1 MAGLMNPTPGAPYS
15 QGHGRDQ
22 FQPIEA
28 YQNYSSPEDLAQQQE
43 AVMRSGL
50 VNIEALPKQ
59 AQEVAHRLP
68 AETLDRYY
76 RAWEQSKA
84 AEIQEQYQASRY
96 YHSKQWTDA
105 EIALLKKRRQP
116 VTTKNRI
123 KRKVDFLVGV
133 EQRLRRDPK
142 CYPRTPA
149 AEKAAPISTACLRSV
164 EDETRW
170 QALASAATKDAL
182 IRGIGV
188 IWQGAKIVKGRAEV
202 RKSHIPSDRFFYD
215 PCAEAWDFSDSRYL
229 GEWQWADMDEAV
241 ELLPFAAEMIETLAS
256 VGQHGS
262 MSTLPQEF
270 AKSHNWAS
278 WVDAKKRMIRLVS
291 IWYKCRG
298 NWMFDYLV
306 GPVSLCPEGHDCKSP
321 YVAEDGNTEHPY
333 LAWSPYIDESGH
345 RYGVVRDMISLQ
357 DEINKRSSKMLH
369 MLHVRQTMGKVAVVD
384 DIDKMKAE
392 LAKPDG
398 HVVVNNF
405 EEFQL
410 LDQSAQTQG
419 QFELLQEAKAEIE
432 NLGPN
437 PGLIG
442 RGVEKQSGKAIL
454 AQQNS
459 GMTEL
464 SPVFENLREWKL
476 NVYHKDWRLIR
487 QFWTGER
494 YIRVTGDPRA
504 IEFLNVNR
512 IVEDPETGQV
522 QLENAIAEM
531 DVDVILDEGPDTVT
545 MREELIE
552 QLAQLGPGVVPPE
565 LLIEL
570 SNIGE
575 KDMLLKR
582 LQEAKTPPPE
592 VTALQTQMARLEAAL
607 NAVKVDEGN
616 ANVAAKNAQ
625 ALKTLGEAAALGVD
639 PNAIHALFPLQ
650 YRQPTNLES
659 LQSGGQPTQQGP
671 MLLAGALIE
680 PQEPEPASQ
689 SPRSGTKERS
699 ASPA

>member
-1 MAGLMNPTPGAPYS
+1 MAALMNPTPGAPYS
-15 QGHGRDQ
+15 QGMGRDQ
-22 FQPIEA
+22 FQPIES
-28 YQNYSSPEDLAQQQE
+28 YSNYSSPEELAQQQE

-59 AQEVAHRLP
+59 AREVAHRLP

-76 RAWEQSKA
+76 QAWEQSKA

-116 VTTKNRI
+116 ITTKNRI

-149 AEKAAPISTACLRSV
+149 AEQAAPISTACLRSV

-170 QALASAATKDAL
+170 QAIASAATKDAL

-188 IWQGAKIVKGRAEV
+188 IWQGAKVVKDRAEV

-215 PCAEAWDFSDSRYL
+215 PCSEAWDFSDARYL

-241 ELLPFAAEMIETLAS
+241 ELLPFASEMIETLAS

-262 MSTLPQEF
+262 LSTLPQEF

-278 WVDAKKRMIRLVS
+278 WIDAKKRMIRLVS

-333 LAWSPYIDESGH
+333 KPWSPYIDESGI

-369 MLHVRQTMGKVAVVD
+369 MLHVRQTMGKAGVVD
-384 DIDKMKAE
+384 DVDKMKTE

-405 EEFQL
+405 EEFQV

-476 NVYHKDWRLIR
+476 AVYHKDWRLIR

-512 IVEDPETGQV
+512 IVENPETGQV
-522 QLENAIAEM
+522 QVENAIAEM

-582 LQEAKTPPPE
+582 LQEARTPPPE

-607 NAVKVDEGN
+607 SAVKLDEGN

-671 MLLAGALIE
+671 ALLAGALIE
-680 PQEPEPASQ
+680 PQEPEPAKEGAQ
-689 SPRSGTKERS
+689 PR
-699 ASPA
+699 ASK

>member
-1 MAGLMNPTPGAPYS
+1 MQPTPGGQYS
-15 QGHGRDQ
+15 QGLGPEQ
-22 FQPIEA
+22 FQPIE
-28 YQNYSSPEDLAQQQE
+28 NYDNYTSPQDLAEQQQ

-50 VNIEALPKQ
+50 VNIEALPQQ
-59 AQEVAHRLP
+59 AQERAHRLP

-76 RAWEQSKA
+76 QSWEQSKSG
-84 AEIQEQYQASRY
+84 EIQEQYQASRY
-96 YHSKQWTDA
+96 YHGKQWTDA
-105 EIALLKKRRQP
+105 ELRILQRRKQP
-116 VTTKNRI
+116 ATTKNRI

-149 AEKAAPISTACLRSV
+149 AEQAAPVSTACLRSV

-170 QALASAATKDAL
+170 QAIASAATKDAL

-215 PCAEAWDFSDSRYL
+215 PCSEAWDFSDARFL

-256 VGQHGS
+256 VGQHGAL
-262 MSTLPQEF
+262 STLPQEF

-333 LAWSPYIDESGH
+333 RPWSPYIDESGT

-357 DEINKRSSKMLH
+357 DGINKRSSKMLH
-369 MLHVRQTMGKVAVVD
+369 MLHVRQTMAKAGAVD
-384 DIDKMKAE
+384 DVDKMKAE
-392 LAKPDG
+392 LARPDG

-405 EEFQL
+405 EEFQV
-410 LDQSAQTQG
+410 LDQTAQLQG
-419 QFELLQEAKAEIE
+419 QFELLQEDKAEIE

-442 RGVEKQSGKAIL
+442 RGVENQSGKAIL

-476 NVYHKDWRLIR
+476 SVYHKDWRLIR

-504 IEFLNVNR
+504 IEFLNINR
-512 IVEDPETGQV
+512 IVENPLTGQV
-522 QLENAIAEM
+522 QVENAVAEM

-552 QLAQLGPGVVPPE
+552 QLSNLGPGVVPPE
-565 LLIEL
+565 ILIEL

-582 LQEAKTPPPE
+582 LQEARQPPPE
-592 VTALQTQMARLEAAL
+592 MVAMQTQMAKLEAAL
-607 NAVKVDEGN
+607 NAVKVDEGIAN
-616 ANVAAKNAQ
+616 AAAKNAQ
-625 ALKTLGEAAALGVD
+625 TLKTLGEAAALGVE

-659 LQSGGQPTQQGP
+659 LQGSGQPP
-671 MLLAGALIE
+671 MPIAGAMIE
-680 PQEPEPASQ
+680 PQKPEPAS
-689 SPRSGTKERS
+689 SNPRSGSKERS
-699 ASPA
+699 ASPAK